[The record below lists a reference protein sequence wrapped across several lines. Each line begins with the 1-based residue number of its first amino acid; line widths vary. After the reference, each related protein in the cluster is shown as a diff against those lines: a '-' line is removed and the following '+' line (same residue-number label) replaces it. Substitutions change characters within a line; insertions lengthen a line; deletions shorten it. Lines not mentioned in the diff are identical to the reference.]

1 MRPLRGRQAVSPRAG
16 FSADFRRGAQV
27 LSRGGRSVGLCN
39 KTGQLVDPELVS
51 ENRTKNPS
59 RSERPP
65 VRKKCEPARQAVLL
79 GCRFQCSDPT
89 PCLSFGLMTQCGVG
103 CANMK
108 SARSFLAIARSAASA
123 RVHITESR
131 PEKREVLE
139 IDSHAHHR
147 CHFKT
152 AHAGSCLLGQQ
163 DPPKTGQETMQNPGP
178 RQRTSRTKTPPESVL
193 SFFTFQMPFLAP
205 AVLCLQGVQASRS

>member
-1 MRPLRGRQAVSPRAG
+1 
-16 FSADFRRGAQV
+16 
-27 LSRGGRSVGLCN
+27 
-39 KTGQLVDPELVS
+39 
-51 ENRTKNPS
+51 
-59 RSERPP
+59 
-65 VRKKCEPARQAVLL
+65 
-79 GCRFQCSDPT
+79 
-89 PCLSFGLMTQCGVG
+89 MTQCGVG

-193 SFFTFQMPFLAP
+193 SFFYISDAFFGA
-205 AVLCLQGVQASRS
+205 CGVVSPRSPSEQILSPTLPSTSSHGAY